1 MIRTKEFS
9 SKILLFGEYSVIK
22 DSMALAVNYK
32 MFTGKL
38 NFRQSDS
45 AFAHHLDMELR
56 SFAQYM
62 ERLEQNGELFF
73 DFDTSSFSFDVGQG
87 LFFDSTIPQG
97 YGVGS
102 SGALIA
108 ALYDRYGDAQSIA
121 SASVP
126 ELKRIFALMES
137 HFHGASSG
145 FDPLV
150 SYLDSPVLIKSKT
163 EVLPVE
169 IPEYRSDGHRC
180 IFLLNTGRP
189 RRTEPLV
196 HLFLEKCQS
205 PDFMKKIINELIPVT
220 NDCVEGFLQG
230 DTDRFVGGFDK
241 LSYFQYK
248 NFSPMIPKLYRDL
261 WKQGLKSEEFYL
273 KLCGAGGGG
282 FMLGMTRDFKK
293 TKQTLI
299 GHDIRPLFGY

>member
-1 MIRTKEFS
+1 MIRSKEFS

-22 DSMALAVNYK
+22 DSMALAVNYN

-45 AFAHHLDMELR
+45 LMAHHHDMELKA
-56 SFAQYM
+56 FAQYM
-62 ERLEQNGELFF
+62 ERLEKNNELFF
-73 DFDTSSFSFDVGQG
+73 SFDTSSFNFDVGQG
-87 LFFDSTIPQG
+87 LYFDSTIPQG

-108 ALYDRYGDAQSIA
+108 ALFDRYGDANSSTPTI
-121 SASVP
+121 P
-126 ELKRIFALMES
+126 DLKKIFSLMES

-150 SYLDSPVLIKSKT
+150 SYLDSPVLIRSKT
-163 EVLPVE
+163 DVEAVVLPDYKNE
-169 IPEYRSDGHRC
+169 GHRC

-196 HLFLEKCQS
+196 HLFLEKCKNQ
-205 PDFMKKIINELIPVT
+205 DFLNKINNELIPIT
-220 NDCVEGFLQG
+220 NSCIKGFLQG
-230 DTDRFVGGFDK
+230 NPDQFVEGFDK

-293 TKQTLI
+293 TRQTLQ